1 MFLFVLFCND
11 IFILVFFSNIYWEEF
26 GDGSVEMGKTGTNS
40 YVVSSALQPLV
51 GRFFSSIVF
60 ESLSLRM
67 GKIEVHLIS

>member
-1 MFLFVLFCND
+1 MELDCVAFVLFCDD
-11 IFILVFFSNIYWEEF
+11 IFILVFFQIFIWRNL
-26 GDGSVEMGKTGTNS
+26 GRCGKTGTNS

-67 GKIEVHLIS
+67 GKD